1 MRFNMYNNEFA
12 KTIPKFDEFKEILY
26 RDFDVKGIT
35 EEEERLYYLMFK
47 AGFEEA
53 WIRKP
58 TRAPFRWKDHVD
70 EAKRLRTAC
79 EKGNTLAEAEELL
92 SDVRD
97 FLDAL
102 LR

>member
-1 MRFNMYNNEFA
+1 MYNNEFA

-70 EAKRLRTAC
+70 EAKRLRLRLIGQ
-79 EKGNTLAEAEELL
+79 EPEELL

>member
-1 MRFNMYNNEFA
+1 MYNNEFA
-12 KTIPKFDEFKEILY
+12 KIITKFDEFKEILY
-26 RDFDVKGIT
+26 RDFDVEGIT

-58 TRAPFRWKDHVD
+58 IRAPFRWKDHVE
-70 EAKRLRTAC
+70 EAKRLRLIITSTWG
-79 EKGNTLAEAEELL
+79 EGDMPELL
-92 SDVRD
+92 SDVRS